1 MGVETRA
8 PWSIQARAQA
18 LSLKDAAVT
27 QARDVASSRQKT
39 LRPRP
44 IPRAKAVLSTRKQTA
59 AASLLDLT
67 QRTIHRPVPHRH
79 SKLSVSYRKLSLRNY
94 RKNLSRVCI
103 RRCWETFI
111 IQSKE
116 TPTGKQKSP
125 QKDTHHHKPG
135 EESRVRKAT
144 VYRVR
149 RKFRRNF

>member
-8 PWSIQARAQA
+8 PWSIQAHVQA

-44 IPRAKAVLSTRKQTA
+44 ISHAKAVLSTRKQPA
-59 AASLLDLT
+59 AASFPDLP
-67 QRTIHRPVPHRH
+67 QRTTHRPVPHRH
-79 SKLSVSYRKLSLRNY
+79 SKLSVSYRKPSLRNY

-116 TPTGKQKSP
+116 TPTEKQKNP
-125 QKDTHHHKPG
+125 HKDAHHHKAR
-135 EESRVRKAT
+135 EESRVRKAA

-149 RKFRRNF
+149 RKCQRDL